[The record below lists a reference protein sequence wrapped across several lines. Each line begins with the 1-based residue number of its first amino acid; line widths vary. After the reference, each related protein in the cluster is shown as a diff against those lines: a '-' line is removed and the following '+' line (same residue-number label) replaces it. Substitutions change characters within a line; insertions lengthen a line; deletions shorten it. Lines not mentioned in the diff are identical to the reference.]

1 MKKMNKISTKEGNKG
16 KLTVAQ
22 NKIKE
27 IKL

>member
-1 MKKMNKISTKEGNKG
+1 MKEMKKVNTKEGNKG